1 MSETAGSRCRRFE
14 DRVAVVTGASRG
26 IGLGIA
32 ERLVAEGARV
42 CLTARKP
49 EALEAAVECLGGPER
64 AIAVPGQGSDPD
76 HHAEV
81 VERTLE
87 AFGRL
92 DHLVNNTGINPVYG
106 TLDELDHAAARKIVE
121 VNVLGTL
128 SMTRAAARTGL
139 GAHGSVV
146 NVASVAGTRPA
157 PGIGFY
163 GATKAAV
170 LHLTE
175 ELALELAPRV
185 RVNAVAPAIVR
196 TRFAAALLAE
206 GEEQVAA
213 GYPLGRIGTP
223 ADVAAATAFLL
234 SEDASWITGRT
245 LVLDGGSGLNGPL

>member
-1 MSETAGSRCRRFE
+1 MNDTEGYRGRRFE
-14 DRVAVVTGASRG
+14 GRVAVVTGASRG

-42 CLTARKP
+42 CLTARGP
-49 EALEAAVECLGGPER
+49 EALGAAVDSLGGPER
-64 AIAVPGQGSDPD
+64 AIAVPGRGSDPD

-92 DHLVNNTGINPVYG
+92 DHLLNNTGINPVHG
-106 TLDELDHAAARKIVE
+106 TLDELDHAAARKIFE

-128 SMTRAAARTGL
+128 SMTRTAVRAGL
-139 GAHGSVV
+139 GPPGSVV

-157 PGIGFY
+157 PGLAFY

-175 ELALELAPRV
+175 ELALELAPAV
-185 RVNAVAPAIVR
+185 RVNAVTPAIVR
-196 TRFAAALLAE
+196 TRFAAALLTE
-206 GEEQVAA
+206 GEEQVAS

-223 ADVAAATAFLL
+223 DDVAAATAFLL
-234 SEDASWITGRT
+234 SEDASWITGHS
-245 LVLDGGSGLNGPL
+245 LVLDGGSGLTGPL